1 MAVREILLWCQRQF
15 SLRNL
20 RGWQWLMLL
29 VLGVWVIVRTWLP
42 GFIRQQ
48 VVTNLTATTTAQIVL
63 GDVDLNLL
71 RGRLALQQLSFTL
84 AGEERPVLAIRDLA
98 VNLRL
103 VSLLKRTIDIEALA
117 LTGVQIEAEQE
128 PNGQLNLTRLF
139 PPSPP
144 EQRQTEPTDLPTLT
158 IREFHVADSLI
169 TYHDRTRQGEPH
181 FVLAVS
187 DLTTE
192 KIDLQP
198 RGLATPVAVQLKGA
212 LAQSPLHG
220 KAQILWQREQTV
232 VDADIDTQQ
241 LALTALEPYLQGA
254 LAFQK
259 LNGQLG
265 AQLHYRYH
273 SRGEA
278 PPAHALAG
286 TITMENLL
294 VADPLSRQ
302 TALTFPEGKMN
313 IEAVDFTQR
322 DIRVTS
328 VELRDLKVATLQ
340 TPTGMSLASLIRT
353 SKQDQTTTAS
363 PWKFTL
369 QTVKWTGGEL
379 RYRDSTWPETE
390 TLVLSPEE
398 VELKNLGTETRERP
412 FRFRTR
418 IGDGTMAGDGA
429 LQLTPFRMQGQFHP
443 SDIDVTVF
451 QPFLAAFLPGKSL
464 HGKVSGSVRAEL
476 NPQGTEGGAQT
487 AVAEGQLHIA
497 LEGTLETT
505 KFLIDGVPEAG
516 SSVNWENGHIEIRA
530 GSTVVPFA
538 LQLQPRLTRLHMLQP
553 SQADLAIEQVNGT
566 VALTSPSVAEGQP
579 PLMVSGTLAT
589 TQLTLTGV
597 PESTSVLTWESS
609 QIDIRDGST
618 LTPFV
623 LEANTQLAKVAL
635 QRLPQGDVAIEKA
648 SATLRLAQEENP
660 QQERGLRA
668 QGPVDVTGFV
678 LTHGP
683 EKKILLACYHATA
696 KIAEGSRVLPLD
708 AHLLD
713 VILEYT
719 YAQGVRDPTGQFQL
733 FIPPAQAPDVATILP
748 DTASASDSAPLTN
761 VPVVDPPPAVQT
773 VDPESSTAAPPEAQ
787 PTGTTGELAIRIDRV
802 SMIGGEL
809 YFEDRTVTP
818 TQTVY
823 WQDVRVNLNTVSYPL
838 VLPAAF
844 SAFAYNEDGAPV
856 EFKGTTERQGNQ
868 TVVRVRGQVQKISLS
883 RFNAYLEPSLGYPVK
898 KGTVSATW
906 DLLLPGDR
914 LQANMKVTLHN
925 ISLGGKRTTSEL
937 ERQVGLPMALVIAL
951 LKDLNGDINLQLP
964 VEGRMNEPGFHW
976 GGTIVRAVRDVLIGA
991 VTSPLKL
998 LGAIFKGKEELEDFT
1013 FQPLQFIPGTSDM
1026 TEDAKAQL
1034 GRLSQFLAQRPGL
1047 DLRLSGLAGASDL
1060 QHLKDQAILTQ
1071 LTTAPEPLPEQ
1082 PKTTEVPPV
1091 PSLQLTPQDE
1101 VRQFL
1106 MRHLYPTDH
1115 TSPAPLSESATAL
1128 LEQLRKTTVVA
1139 PEAVERLVG
1148 ERLQIVMTELTTQHA
1163 VAIARLHIHPEKQ
1176 RGPGAAEVRYVI
1188 QTRENGT
1195 EEGQETLPP
1204 KKE

>member
-1 MAVREILLWCQRQF
+1 MAVRKILLWYQRQF

-20 RGWQWLMLL
+20 RRWQWLILL
-29 VLGVWVIVRTWLP
+29 IMGVWIIVRTWLP

-48 VVTNLTATTTAQIVL
+48 VVTNLTAITTAQIAL

-103 VSLLKRTIDIEALA
+103 RSLLRRALDIEDLT

-128 PNGQLNLTRLF
+128 LNGQLNLTRLV

-144 EQRQTEPTDLPTLT
+144 EQPQTEPTDLPTLT
-158 IREFHVADSLI
+158 IEEFQVVDSLM

-181 FVLAVS
+181 FALTVN
-187 DLTTE
+187 DLTA
-192 KIDLQP
+192 KQIALQP
-198 RGLATPVAVQLKGA
+198 RGLAAPVAVQLKGA
-212 LAQSPLHG
+212 LDKSPLHG
-220 KAQILWQREQTV
+220 KAQILWQREQTA
-232 VDADIDTQQ
+232 VDASFDMQQ
-241 LALTALEPYLQGA
+241 LALTALEPYLQDA

-265 AQLHYRYH
+265 AQLYYRYH
-273 SRGEA
+273 SGGKT
-278 PPAHALAG
+278 PSAHALAG
-286 TITMENLL
+286 TVTVENLL
-294 VADPLSRQ
+294 VADSLSQ
-302 TALTFPEGKMN
+302 QPALTLPKGQLN
-313 IEAVDFTQR
+313 IETIDFAQHA
-322 DIRVTS
+322 IRVTS
-328 VELRDLKVATLQ
+328 AELRDLKVAVLQ
-340 TPTGMSLASLIRT
+340 TTTGLNLASLIRT
-353 SKQDQTTTAS
+353 AQQDEAVTAP

-398 VELKNLGTETRERP
+398 VELQNLGNETTEQP

-418 IGDGTMAGDGA
+418 VGDGTMAGDGT
-429 LQLTPFRMQGQFHP
+429 LQLAPFMMQGQFHP
-443 SDIDVTVF
+443 SGIDVTVF
-451 QPFLAAFLPGKSL
+451 QPFFAAFLPGKSL
-464 HGKVSGSVRAEL
+464 QGKVSGSVRAEL
-476 NPQGTEGGAQT
+476 NPQGTEGE
-487 AVAEGQLHIA
+487 VRLN
-497 LEGTLETT
+497 GTLETM
-505 KFLIDGVPEAG
+505 KFLIDGIPEAG
-516 SSVNWENGHIEIRA
+516 SSVGWESGRVEIRE
-530 GSTVVPFA
+530 GSTTAPLA
-538 LQLQPRLTRLHMLQP
+538 LQLQPQLSRLLVHQS
-553 SQADLAIEQVNGT
+553 SQANLAIEQVNGT
-566 VALTSPSVAEGQP
+566 VALTSPAVAEGQP
-579 PLMVSGTLAT
+579 PSLMFNGTLIT
-589 TQLTLTGV
+589 TQSTLTGV
-597 PESTSVLTWESS
+597 PEAANVLTWESS

-623 LEANTQLAKVAL
+623 LETNTQFTKVSL

-648 SATLRLAQEENP
+648 SATLRLVQEESS
-660 QQERGLRA
+660 QQERVLRA

-696 KIAEGSRVLPLD
+696 KIAEGSRVLPFD

-713 VILEYT
+713 VILAYT
-719 YAQGVRDPTGQFQL
+719 YAQGVRNPTGQFQL
-733 FIPPAQAPDVATILP
+733 FIPPAQSPDVAVVSP
-748 DTASASDSAPLTN
+748 DTIPSSDSAPPTIA
-761 VPVVDPPPAVQT
+761 PAANPSPAEQT
-773 VDPESSTAAPPEAQ
+773 ENPESTTAALPEAQ
-787 PTGTTGELAIRIDRV
+787 PTEPTNGLAIRIDRV

-818 TQTVY
+818 TQTIY

-838 VLPAAF
+838 VFPAAF

-856 EFKGTTERQGNQ
+856 EFKGTTERQGDK

-906 DLLLPGDR
+906 DLILPGDR
-914 LQANMKVTLHN
+914 LQANMKVTVHN

-976 GGTIVRAVRDVLIGA
+976 GGTMVRAVRDVLIGA
-991 VTSPLKL
+991 VMSPLKF
-998 LGAIFKGKEELEDFT
+998 LGAMFKGKGELEDFT

-1060 QHLKDQAILTQ
+1060 QRLKDQAILTQ
-1071 LTTAPEPLPEQ
+1071 LPAAPESPPEQ
-1082 PKTTEVPPV
+1082 PKPTAEAPPV
-1091 PSLQLTPQDE
+1091 PPLELTPQDE
-1101 VRQFL
+1101 VRRFL
-1106 MRHLYPTDH
+1106 VQHLYPTDH
-1115 TSPAPLSESATAL
+1115 TSPAPLSESATML

-1148 ERLQIVMTELTTQHA
+1148 ERLQTVTTELTTRHA
-1163 VAIARLHIHPEKQ
+1163 VATTRLHVHPEKQ

-1188 QTRENGT
+1188 QTRESGT
-1195 EEGQETLPP
+1195 EKGQETLPP
-1204 KKE
+1204 KKEPRAKEKQ